1 MTCPGAI
8 RGVLGVT
15 VRLISDGELS
25 RLDVLRDLVQRRLTT
40 GAAAQLLVLPHRQ
53 VCRLLKAYRTEGA
66 GPDLEAAWLSEQR
79 RKPEEPAMMW
89 GTRLPGIYLP

>member
-1 MTCPGAI
+1 MTCPGVI

-40 GAAAQLLVLPHRQ
+40 GAAAQLLVLQHRQ
-53 VCRLLKAYRTEGA
+53 VCRLLKAYRMEGA
-66 GPDLEAAWLSEQR
+66 GA
-79 RKPEEPAMMW
+79 
-89 GTRLPGIYLP
+89 